1 MRLII
6 DDYGTY
12 IHKKGNRFIISN
24 PAHQKEFSA
33 DIVSQILV
41 YKGAAVTSAAMELAV
56 KNGIDIVFFE
66 AKIRNQ
72 SFLLKILAKD
82 RNNEQLK
89 NRAEKLMSLI
99 EKLECGRT
107 IE

>member
-1 MRLII
+1 LRKSLSLRTI
-6 DDYGTY
+6 
-12 IHKKGNRFIISN
+12 GNYTGFWR
-24 PAHQKEFSA
+24 
-33 DIVSQILV
+33 
-41 YKGAAVTSAAMELAV
+41 YKGAAVTSAAVALAV
-56 KNGIDIVFFE
+56 EKGIDIVFFE